1 VRVVFMGT
9 PAFAVPTLERVAE
22 RHEIVAAYTSPD
34 RPAGR
39 GGRLKTSAVKDAAQ
53 RLGIQVVQPETV
65 RDTHEVERLRG
76 LAPDVVC
83 VAAYGLLLPRDVLDV
98 PNLGALN
105 VHASLLPKHRGA
117 APVERAVLEGDDVTG
132 VSIMRMEE
140 TLDTGPVAARASV
153 AVDDM
158 TADALLTVL
167 AELGADLLVAVLDDL
182 AAGTLVW
189 EPQDDAAA
197 TYAEKITKED
207 VRLEPRLTARDALRR
222 VRASS
227 KRAAARVSACDTE
240 LRVLAARPSGRRVG
254 PGEFEVVDGTL
265 VLGFADGALEI
276 LEVHPANRAA
286 MTAEAFVC
294 GTKGATTGSWT
305 AV

>member
-9 PAFAVPTLERVAE
+9 PAFAVPALDRIAE

-39 GGRLKTSAVKDAAQ
+39 GGRPRTSAVKDAAQ
-53 RLGIQVVQPETV
+53 RLGIPVAQPETL
-65 RDTHEVERLRG
+65 RDTYEVERLRE
-76 LAPDVVC
+76 LAPHVVC

-98 PNLGALN
+98 PDLGALN
-105 VHASLLPKHRGA
+105 VHASLLPRHRGA
-117 APVERAVLEGDDVTG
+117 APVERAVLEGDEMTG

-140 TLDTGPVAARASV
+140 TLDTGPVAARASI
-153 AVDDM
+153 AVEDM
-158 TADALLTVL
+158 SADALLKVL
-167 AELGADLLVAVLDDL
+167 AELGAELLVAVLDDL
-182 AAGTLVW
+182 VAGTVVW
-189 EPQDDAAA
+189 EAQDDAAA

-207 VRLEPRLTARDALRR
+207 VRLEPRLAVGEALRR

-240 LRVLAARPSGRRVG
+240 LRVMAARPSDRHVR
-254 PGEFEVVDGTL
+254 PGEFEVADGTL
-265 VLGFADGALEI
+265 VLGFTDGALEI

-286 MTAEAFVC
+286 MSAEAFVC

-305 AV
+305 AA